1 VTRPA
6 AIAIVLVLAGLA
18 GLIVWWRV
26 PVEPTRA
33 CPDGG
38 VFKLGPD
45 GVATCDDGVA
55 LPPGQAMT
63 VKQKFDCNAARAED
77 LALVPGLG
85 ANVAAEIV
93 AARPDGG
100 FSTWDEIDAV
110 PGVGPARLIA
120 LQAAC
125 ELKRE

>member
-1 VTRPA
+1 MTRPA
-6 AIAIVLVLAGLA
+6 AIAIVLVIAGVA
-18 GLIVWWRV
+18 GLIAWWRV
-26 PVEPTRA
+26 PIDPARA

-38 VFKLGPD
+38 VFTLGPD
-45 GVATCDDGVA
+45 GVARCGEGAA

-63 VKQKFDCNAARAED
+63 VKQKFDCNLATAEE

-85 ANVAAEIV
+85 ASVAAEIV

-100 FSTWDEIDAV
+100 FTNWDEIDAIS
-110 PGVGPARLIA
+110 GVGPARLIA

-125 ELKRE
+125 EFKRE